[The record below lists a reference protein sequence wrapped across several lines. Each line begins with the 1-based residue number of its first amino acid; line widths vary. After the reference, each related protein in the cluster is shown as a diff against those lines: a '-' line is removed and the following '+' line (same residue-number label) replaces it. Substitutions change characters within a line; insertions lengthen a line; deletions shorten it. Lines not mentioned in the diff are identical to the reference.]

1 MRLDYVQ
8 WLQECF
14 ASLVKVLGKNADLLE
29 EKKKK
34 GIQVVKDI
42 KELKVKNEVNYL

>member
-14 ASLVKVLGKNADLLE
+14 ASLVKVLRKNADLLE
-29 EKKKK
+29 EKKRHTSCERYQGAKS
-34 GIQVVKDI
+34 
-42 KELKVKNEVNYL
+42 KE